1 MLLCSDLPLPNQTR
15 LLRNT
20 VGISAANEGSLECQA
35 LIWCSS
41 VEGLSWGSGMAPE
54 SHLCGKRALLWFCE
68 ARGGP
73 GCSFPSCWELGVA
86 VVTERWEL
94 CEHYGLWGG
103 QRRCR
108 PGSEGSSDSSCP
120 SWGCAAMQGA
130 AAAAQRCSFC
140 SPKVDLCL
148 ECIEWAKSE
157 KRTFLR
163 QALEVRCSH
172 RASRSAVSPPGAEP
186 PAGRSAAV

>member
-1 MLLCSDLPLPNQTR
+1 M
-15 LLRNT
+15 
-20 VGISAANEGSLECQA
+20 
-35 LIWCSS
+35 
-41 VEGLSWGSGMAPE
+41 
-54 SHLCGKRALLWFCE
+54 
-68 ARGGP
+68 
-73 GCSFPSCWELGVA
+73 
-86 VVTERWEL
+86 VTERWEL
-94 CEHYGLWGG
+94 SVYYGLWGG
-103 QRRCR
+103 QWRCQ

-130 AAAAQRCSFC
+130 AMQGAAAAAQRCSFC
-140 SPKVDLCL
+140 SRKVDLCL